1 MKAKPGRQT
10 FFAVGG
16 EEIPDKNRGSLLYL
30 RQITMKKLFTLS
42 ALSLAFASTA
52 FAGSSYVTGNVQF
65 HDDDLHGNSATSTL
79 EAGHT
84 FDNSV
89 GGLTVYTEFDGISI
103 GGPVVDGENYSI
115 GVTLGGEQSYNITD
129 NLWVAAGYQH
139 LLVDGSTA
147 QYRPL
152 VKIGYNFD
160 NGLSISNRTRLHIN
174 EDSSLD
180 NDIRFDNRIGYVLNE
195 DVSLSYNNV
204 YVIAGNE
211 SQYNL
216 AGDMKKQDTMDHEL
230 RVTWTRTGVQPYF
243 EFRSQANGAD
253 YADGS
258 SKQNNAFVFGAS
270 YGF

>member
-10 FFAVGG
+10 FFAVDG

-52 FAGSSYVTGNVQF
+52 FAGSSYVTGNIQF
-65 HDDDLHGNSATSTL
+65 HDDGRIHGSSATSTL

-84 FDNSV
+84 FDNQF
-89 GGLTVYTEFDGISI
+89 GGLTVYTEFDGIQLGDLEGLTAAETGDLPSTGQANAFI
-103 GGPVVDGENYSI
+103 TV
-115 GVTLGGEQSYNITD
+115 GGEQSFNITD
-129 NLWVAAGYQH
+129 KLWVAAGYQH
-139 LLVDGSTA
+139 LFSAGENI

-160 NGLSISNRTRLHIN
+160 NGISISNRTRAHI
-174 EDSSLD
+174 DATDAD
-180 NDIRFDNRIGYVLNE
+180 NKTDYRMDNRIGYVLNE

-204 YVIAGNE
+204 YMIDAE
-211 SQYNL
+211 S
-216 AGDMKKQDTMDHEL
+216 MDHEL
-230 RVTWTRTGVQPYF
+230 RATWTRQGVQPYF
-243 EFRSQANGAD
+243 EFRSQAHGVEFANGD
-253 YADGS
+253 D
-258 SKQNNAFVFGAS
+258 KVNNAFVFGAS